1 MQGFELNRTN
11 RLQLINLAPT
21 NLLELLLVGNHPKIS
36 CQASYLITQLCPGQ
50 MIVAGTA
57 GC

>member
-21 NLLELLLVGNHPKIS
+21 NLLELLLVIKLPIH
-36 CQASYLITQLCPGQ
+36 A
-50 MIVAGTA
+50 AGHA
-57 GC
+57 IALPNAAEY